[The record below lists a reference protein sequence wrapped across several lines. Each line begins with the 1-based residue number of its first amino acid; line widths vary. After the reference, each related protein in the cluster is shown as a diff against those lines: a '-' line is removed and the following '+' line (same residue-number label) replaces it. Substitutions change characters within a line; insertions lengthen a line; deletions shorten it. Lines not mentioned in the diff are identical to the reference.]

1 MWHVL
6 WRTQRIITTQPQSSE
21 YHRQI
26 TLYEEHAS
34 SELAQAGAAVS
45 QKDREINALGHDVHI
60 ANGHELEKE
69 RLRATMHAVCMPV
82 LKEPQR
88 GK

>member
-6 WRTQRIITTQPQSSE
+6 WRNQRIITTQPQSSE